1 MNYLQFRSELFV
13 LVCKSVQQNPH
24 YLSIQILVN
33 NEQYQSFQQN
43 SMLYFDLLDF
53 NILWNFIYFYNVLNL
68 FFNEFILM
76 T

>member
-24 YLSIQILVN
+24 YVSIQILVN

-53 NILWNFIYFYNVLNL
+53 NIL
-68 FFNEFILM
+68 
-76 T
+76 

>member
-1 MNYLQFRSELFV
+1 MGFYKKKHKTLEEFIKKKKKKINYLQFRSELFV

-24 YLSIQILVN
+24 YVSIQILVN

-53 NILWNFIYFYNVLNL
+53 NIL
-68 FFNEFILM
+68 
-76 T
+76 

>member
-1 MNYLQFRSELFV
+1 MGFYKKKHKTWEEFIKKKKMNYLQFRSELFV

-53 NILWNFIYFYNVLNL
+53 NIL
-68 FFNEFILM
+68 
-76 T
+76 